1 MLDERLQTRDER
13 TGFALLS
20 SSTVREEVGYGAFH
34 SEWCATKRRIQGWI
48 RSSVTFV
55 SLVFRLSSFVV
66 LSACTDYVQ
75 QMEDD
80 FSEWKAA
87 QAEDGKGESTNVSVS
102 SSSNKSSGDKISSGA
117 VAKSSGSKKESS
129 EASSSSKFVLNSSE
143 GSAGSLSSANFVNL
157 SSVGSAI
164 ESSSS
169 AESSS
174 SEDEKIKV
182 LPVMMFDWLHGNF
195 GDGGVSTSVTVNGDT
210 NIFYRNGA
218 KDLYYNDPIYA
229 ISNDFGSGGCG
240 GSNAK
245 DSNNGRYMRGMVEEI
260 LGANGVPVQA
270 AVFPENCKL
279 TTHINEWFLPQV
291 VVQKNGK
298 DYTNMTCRSIEFVRD
313 SNGFWIARKDETSP
327 EGGLFLLDDFQY
339 LDEENTVENPFF
351 DSLSTSNRYIKH
363 NYGFTMKIQA
373 TFQYSPGQHL
383 KFSGDDDVWIF
394 INNRLVVDLGG
405 QHAKASGGVSLDT
418 LGLVV
423 GEAYPFHVFYAERHT
438 ASSNFVLETSINL
451 RPDPNLCS
459 D

>member
-34 SEWCATKRRIQGWI
+34 SEWCATKRRILGWI

-55 SLVFRLSSFVV
+55 SLVFRLSSFV
-66 LSACTDYVQ
+66 LFSACTDYVQ

-80 FSEWKAA
+80 FSEWKAE
-87 QAEDGKGESTNVSVS
+87 QAEVGKGNSTKVSAS
-102 SSSNKSSGDKISSGA
+102 SSSNKSSVDKI
-117 VAKSSGSKKESS
+117 SS
-129 EASSSSKFVLNSSE
+129 EASSSSKFVLNSSD
-143 GSAGSLSSANFVNL
+143 GSASSLSSANFVNL

-182 LPVMMFDWLHGNF
+182 LPVMMFDWLHGNL
-195 GDGGVSTSVTVNGDT
+195 GDGGVKTTTDRRDSTKVTVTYG
-210 NIFYRNGA
+210 NGA
-218 KDLYYNDPIYA
+218 KDLYYKDPIYA

-240 GSNAK
+240 GSNAR
-245 DSNNGRYMRGMVEEI
+245 DSENRGYMAGMVEKM
-260 LGANGVPVQA
+260 LGPNGVPVQA
-270 AVFPENCKL
+270 ANFPENCKL

-291 VVQKNGK
+291 VAQKNGK
-298 DYTNMTCRSIEFVRD
+298 DYTNATCRIIELIRD
-313 SNGFWIARKDETSP
+313 TNDFWIARKDTKGP

-339 LDEENTVENPFF
+339 LDPARTVENPFF
-351 DSLSTSNRYIKH
+351 DQIRGSNSRIH
-363 NYGFTMKIQA
+363 NFGFTMKIQA

-394 INNRLVVDLGG
+394 INNHLVVDLGG
-405 QHAKASGGVSLDT
+405 QHQMASGGVNLDT

-423 GEAYPFHVFYAERHT
+423 GEEYPFHMFYAERHT
-438 ASSNFVLETSINL
+438 ASSNFVLETSINFK
-451 RPDPNLCS
+451 PVPNCS
-459 D
+459 AYE

>member
-20 SSTVREEVGYGAFH
+20 SSTVREGRGYGVCH
-34 SEWCATKRRIQGWI
+34 SGRCATKRRIQGWI

-55 SLVFRLSSFVV
+55 SLVFCLSSFVV

-80 FSEWKAA
+80 FSEWKAE
-87 QAEDGKGESTNVSVS
+87 QAEVGKGDSTKVSAS
-102 SSSNKSSGDKISSGA
+102 SSSNKSSGDKKSSGA
-117 VAKSSGSKKESS
+117 VAKSSSSKKESS
-129 EASSSSKFVLNSSE
+129 VASSSSKVVLNSSD
-143 GSAGSLSSANFVNL
+143 GSAVSLSSSNFVNL
-157 SSVGSAI
+157 SSADSAI

-169 AESSS
+169 GESSS

-182 LPVMMFDWLHGNF
+182 LPVMMFDWLHGNL

-229 ISNDFGSGGCG
+229 ISNDFGSSGCS

-260 LGANGVPVQA
+260 LGPNGVPVQA

-339 LDEENTVENPFF
+339 LDPARTVENPFF
-351 DSLSTSNRYIKH
+351 DQIRGSNSRIH
-363 NYGFTMKIQA
+363 NFGFTMKIQA

-418 LGLVV
+418 LGLAV
-423 GEAYPFHVFYAERHT
+423 GEAYPFHIFYAERHT

>member
-20 SSTVREEVGYGAFH
+20 SSTVREGSGYGACHFGR
-34 SEWCATKRRIQGWI
+34 CATKRRILGWI

-55 SLVFRLSSFVV
+55 SLVFRLSFFVL

-80 FSEWKAA
+80 FSEWKAE
-87 QAEDGKGESTNVSVS
+87 QAEVGKGNSTKVSAS
-102 SSSNKSSGDKISSGA
+102 SSSNKSSVDKI
-117 VAKSSGSKKESS
+117 SS
-129 EASSSSKFVLNSSE
+129 EASSSSKVVLNSSD
-143 GSAGSLSSANFVNL
+143 GSAVSLSSANFVNL

-182 LPVMMFDWLHGNF
+182 LPVMMFDWLHGNL
-195 GDGGVSTSVTVNGDT
+195 GDGGVKTTTDRRDSTKVTVTYG
-210 NIFYRNGA
+210 NGA
-218 KDLYYNDPIYA
+218 KDLYYKDPIYA

-240 GSNAK
+240 GSNAR
-245 DSNNGRYMRGMVEEI
+245 DPENRGYMSGMVETK
-260 LGANGVPVQA
+260 LGPNGVPVQA
-270 AVFPENCKL
+270 ELFPENCKL
-279 TTHINEWFLPQV
+279 STHINEWFLPQV
-291 VVQKNGK
+291 VAQKNGK
-298 DYTNMTCRSIEFVRD
+298 DYTNATCRIIELIRD
-313 SNGFWIARKDETSP
+313 TNDFWIAQKDTKGP

-339 LDEENTVENPFF
+339 LDPARTVENPFF
-351 DSLSTSNRYIKH
+351 DQIRGSNSRIH
-363 NYGFTMKIQA
+363 NFGFTMKIQA

-394 INNRLVVDLGG
+394 INNHLVVDLGG
-405 QHAKASGGVSLDT
+405 QHQMASGGVNLDT

-423 GEAYPFHVFYAERHT
+423 GEEYPFHMFYAERHT
-438 ASSNFVLETSINL
+438 ASSNFVLETSINFK
-451 RPDPNLCS
+451 PVPNCS
-459 D
+459 AYE

>member
-1 MLDERLQTRDER
+1 MLDDRRKTIDER
-13 TGFALLS
+13 G
-20 SSTVREEVGYGAFH
+20 ECCGAACRPIA
-34 SEWCATKRRIQGWI
+34 EPN
-48 RSSVTFV
+48 
-55 SLVFRLSSFVV
+55 SLGSKSKDERGECCGAACRFIAVLVAFMF
-66 LSACTDYVQ
+66 LSACTDYVS

-87 QAEDGKGESTNVSVS
+87 QAEVGKGDSTKVSAS

-117 VAKSSGSKKESS
+117 VAKSSSSKKESS
-129 EASSSSKFVLNSSE
+129 VASSSSNVVLNSSD
-143 GSAGSLSSANFVNL
+143 GSASSLSSANFVNL

-164 ESSSS
+164 ESSSG

-182 LPVMMFDWLHGNF
+182 LPVMMFDWLHGNL
-195 GDGGVSTSVTVNGDT
+195 GDGGVGVRVSVNGDT
-210 NIFYRNGA
+210 SFSYNNGA
-218 KDLYYNDPIYA
+218 KDLYYKDPIYA

-260 LGANGVPVQA
+260 LGPNGVPVQA

-298 DYTNMTCRSIEFVRD
+298 DYTNAACRSIEFVRD
-313 SNGFWIARKDETSP
+313 TNGFWIARKDETSP

-339 LDEENTVENPFF
+339 LDPARTVENPFF
-351 DSLSTSNRYIKH
+351 DNLSGSNYKKH

-373 TFQYSPGQHL
+373 TFLYSPGQHL
-383 KFSGDDDVWIF
+383 EFSGDDDVWIF

-423 GEAYPFHVFYAERHT
+423 GGEYPFHMFYAERHT

>member
-20 SSTVREEVGYGAFH
+20 SSTVREGSGYGACHFGR
-34 SEWCATKRRIQGWI
+34 CATKRKIQGWI

-55 SLVFRLSSFVV
+55 SLVFCLSSFVL

-80 FSEWKAA
+80 FSEWKAE
-87 QAEDGKGESTNVSVS
+87 QAEVGKGESTKVSVS
-102 SSSNKSSGDKISSGA
+102 SSSNKSSVDKI
-117 VAKSSGSKKESS
+117 SS

-182 LPVMMFDWLHGNF
+182 LPVMMFDWLHGNL
-195 GDGGVSTSVTVNGDT
+195 GDGGVKTTTDRRDSTKVTVTYG
-210 NIFYRNGA
+210 NGA
-218 KDLYYNDPIYA
+218 KDLYYKDPIYA
-229 ISNDFGSGGCG
+229 ISNDFGSGGCS
-240 GSNAK
+240 GSNAR

-260 LGANGVPVQA
+260 LGPNGVPVQA

-291 VVQKNGK
+291 VAQKNGK

-339 LDEENTVENPFF
+339 LDPARTVENPFF
-351 DSLSTSNRYIKH
+351 DQIRGSNSRIH
-363 NYGFTMKIQA
+363 NFGFTMKIQA

-405 QHAKASGGVSLDT
+405 QHQMASGGVNLDT

-423 GEAYPFHVFYAERHT
+423 GEEYPFHMFYAERHT
-438 ASSNFVLETSINL
+438 ASSNFVLETSINFK
-451 RPDPNLCS
+451 PVPNCS
-459 D
+459 AYE

>member
-1 MLDERLQTRDER
+1 MLDDRRKTIDER
-13 TGFALLS
+13 G
-20 SSTVREEVGYGAFH
+20 ECCGAACRPIA
-34 SEWCATKRRIQGWI
+34 EPN
-48 RSSVTFV
+48 
-55 SLVFRLSSFVV
+55 SLGSKSKDERGECCGAACRPIAVLVAFMF
-66 LSACTDYVQ
+66 LSACTDYVS

-80 FSEWKAA
+80 FSEWKAE
-87 QAEDGKGESTNVSVS
+87 QAEVGKGDSTKVSVS
-102 SSSNKSSGDKISSGA
+102 SSSNKSSVDKI
-117 VAKSSGSKKESS
+117 SS
-129 EASSSSKFVLNSSE
+129 EASSSSNVVLNSSD
-143 GSAGSLSSANFVNL
+143 GSASSLSSANFVNL

-164 ESSSS
+164 ESSSG

-182 LPVMMFDWLHGNF
+182 LPVMMFDWLHGEL
-195 GDGGVSTSVTVNGDT
+195 GDGGVKTTTDRRDSTKVTVTYG
-210 NIFYRNGA
+210 NGA
-218 KDLYYNDPIYA
+218 KDLYYKDPIYA

-260 LGANGVPVQA
+260 LGPNGVPVQA

-298 DYTNMTCRSIEFVRD
+298 DYTNAACRSIEFVRD

-339 LDEENTVENPFF
+339 LDPARTVENPFF
-351 DSLSTSNRYIKH
+351 DQIRGSNSRIH
-363 NYGFTMKIQA
+363 NFGFTMKIQA
-373 TFQYSPGQHL
+373 TFQYSLGQHL

-394 INNRLVVDLGG
+394 INNHLVVDLGG
-405 QHAKASGGVSLDT
+405 QHQMASGGVNLDT

-423 GEAYPFHVFYAERHT
+423 GEEYPFHMFYAERHT

-451 RPDPNLCS
+451 RPDPNCS
-459 D
+459 AYE

>member
-20 SSTVREEVGYGAFH
+20 SSTVREGRGYGVCH
-34 SEWCATKRRIQGWI
+34 SGRCATKRKIQGWM
-48 RSSVTFV
+48 RSSVTFAT
-55 SLVFRLSSFVV
+55 LVFSLSSFVL
-66 LSACTDYVQ
+66 LSACTDYVS

-80 FSEWKAA
+80 FSEWKAE
-87 QAEDGKGESTNVSVS
+87 QAEVGKGESTKVSVS
-102 SSSNKSSGDKISSGA
+102 SSSNKSSVDKI
-117 VAKSSGSKKESS
+117 SS
-129 EASSSSKFVLNSSE
+129 EASSSSKVVLNSSD
-143 GSAGSLSSANFVNL
+143 GSAGSLSSASFGNL

-164 ESSSS
+164 ESSSG

-182 LPVMMFDWLHGNF
+182 LPVMMFDWLHGNL
-195 GDGGVSTSVTVNGDT
+195 GDGGVKTTTDRRDSTKVTVTYG
-210 NIFYRNGA
+210 NGA
-218 KDLYYNDPIYA
+218 KDLYYKDPIYA

-260 LGANGVPVQA
+260 LGPNGVPVQA

-339 LDEENTVENPFF
+339 LDPARTVENPFF
-351 DSLSTSNRYIKH
+351 DQIRGSNSRIH
-363 NYGFTMKIQA
+363 NFGFTMKIQA

-418 LGLVV
+418 LGLAV
-423 GEAYPFHVFYAERHT
+423 GEAYPFHIFYAERHT
-438 ASSNFVLETSINL
+438 ASSNFVLETSINFK
-451 RPDPNLCS
+451 PVPNCS
-459 D
+459 AYE

>member
-1 MLDERLQTRDER
+1 MLDERLQARDER

-20 SSTVREEVGYGAFH
+20 SSTVREGRGYGACH
-34 SEWCATKRRIQGWI
+34 SGRCATKRKIQGWM
-48 RSSVTFV
+48 RSSVTFAT
-55 SLVFRLSSFVV
+55 LVFSLSSFV
-66 LSACTDYVQ
+66 LFSACTDYVS

-80 FSEWKAA
+80 FSEWKAE
-87 QAEDGKGESTNVSVS
+87 QAEVGKGDSTKVSAS
-102 SSSNKSSGDKISSGA
+102 SSSNKSSVDKISS
-117 VAKSSGSKKESS
+117 V
-129 EASSSSKFVLNSSE
+129 ASSSSNVVLNSSD
-143 GSAGSLSSANFVNL
+143 GSASSLSSANFVNL

-164 ESSSS
+164 ESSSG

-182 LPVMMFDWLHGNF
+182 LPVMMFDWLHGEL
-195 GDGGVSTSVTVNGDT
+195 GDGGVSTSVNVNGDT
-210 NIFYRNGA
+210 TTFYRNGA

-298 DYTNMTCRSIEFVRD
+298 DYTNAACRSIEFVRD
-313 SNGFWIARKDETSP
+313 SNGFWIARKNTESP

-373 TFQYSPGQHL
+373 TFLYSPGQHL
-383 KFSGDDDVWIF
+383 EFSGDDDVWIF
-394 INNRLVVDLGG
+394 INNHLVVDLGG
-405 QHAKASGGVSLDT
+405 QHQMASGGVNLDT

-423 GEAYPFHVFYAERHT
+423 GEEYPFHMFYAERHT

-451 RPDPNLCS
+451 RPDPNCS
-459 D
+459 AYE

>member
-34 SEWCATKRRIQGWI
+34 SEWCATKRRILGWI

-55 SLVFRLSSFVV
+55 SLVFRLSSFVL

-80 FSEWKAA
+80 FSEWKAE
-87 QAEDGKGESTNVSVS
+87 QAEVGKGDSTKVSVS
-102 SSSNKSSGDKISSGA
+102 SSSNKSSVDKI
-117 VAKSSGSKKESS
+117 SS
-129 EASSSSKFVLNSSE
+129 EASSSSKVVLNSSD
-143 GSAGSLSSANFVNL
+143 GSAVSLSSANFVNL

-174 SEDEKIKV
+174 SENEKIKV
-182 LPVMMFDWLHGNF
+182 LPVMMFDWLHGNL
-195 GDGGVSTSVTVNGDT
+195 GDGGVKTTTDRRDSTKVTVTYG
-210 NIFYRNGA
+210 NGA
-218 KDLYYNDPIYA
+218 KDLYYKDPIYA

-240 GSNAK
+240 GSNAR
-245 DSNNGRYMRGMVEEI
+245 DSENRGYMSGMVETK
-260 LGANGVPVQA
+260 LGPNGVPVQA
-270 AVFPENCKL
+270 ELFPENCKL
-279 TTHINEWFLPQV
+279 STHINEWFLPQV
-291 VVQKNGK
+291 VAQKNGK
-298 DYTNMTCRSIEFVRD
+298 DYTNATCRIIELIRD
-313 SNGFWIARKDETSP
+313 TNDFWIAQKDTKGP

-339 LDEENTVENPFF
+339 LDPARTVENPFF
-351 DSLSTSNRYIKH
+351 DQIRGSNSRIH
-363 NYGFTMKIQA
+363 NFGFTMKIQA

-394 INNRLVVDLGG
+394 INNHLVVDLGG
-405 QHAKASGGVSLDT
+405 QHQMASGGVNLDT

-423 GEAYPFHVFYAERHT
+423 GEEYPFHMFYAERHT
-438 ASSNFVLETSINL
+438 ASSNFVLETSINFK
-451 RPDPNLCS
+451 PVPNCS
-459 D
+459 AYE